1 MFVAADICLSGEGVV
16 VVPRFELV
24 SQGGGDISLQQSAR
38 VMCFNSSCANGDIC
52 HYFITAAA
60 TEQDG
65 VDDERVPSP
74 ENEDGKN
81 DESEQENADHQNG
94 FGGKTTDGKSRY
106 PPHRRYS
113 FTECTICS
121 RMS

>member
-1 MFVAADICLSGEGVV
+1 MFVAADICISGEGVV

-52 HYFITAAA
+52 DYFIAAAA

-74 ENEDGKN
+74 ENEDDKN

-94 FGGKTTDGKSRY
+94 FGGKTTDGKSR
-106 PPHRRYS
+106 
-113 FTECTICS
+113 
-121 RMS
+121 